1 MLLYPHWLDGEF
13 VKICSGASGPNQKTL
28 DMIRA
33 LKVHALLGTRFVLS
47 DVQVFDSAAV
57 LELFSD
63 EKAREFLK
71 ANKDFLDLRVDP
83 AKELGSRPYEL
94 AARGLLRTQSEGWL
108 SSLFADDPAP
118 IKRLADEILD
128 EIASRH
134 YVDPMRPSDVV
145 LDSAPEHR
153 KWLSAVRHVIHHFGS
168 VDAPERL
175 VATSGERHSYYGY
188 LRLFLER
195 IGPDAPDDRRAVEEA
210 LEFIDLEIENPQ
222 ARHARSRV
230 RSCLHRIADPRKQD
244 RVWNTVVQAW
254 NYATQR
260 TLKPEGGSA
269 GWLPGAPSLAPY
281 LDTVTDVLVPVD
293 YASLNLPLL
302 PNVTPVALLCNV
314 DKVAWDE
321 VKKVRKET
329 TSTMIALSLARS
341 RGDAQERIDCLQQHV
356 RAVAGVLHPPMKTN
370 PVEFTAKVAG
380 LALAT
385 FGGEALTGQRV
396 ASFLVGIAGAAAVAW
411 EHSEPWRR
419 RRALAG
425 TLTRIAEGPNP

>member
-13 VKICSGASGPNQKTL
+13 VRICSGASGPNQKTL

-57 LELFSD
+57 LELFRH
-63 EKAREFLK
+63 KQARKFLK

-83 AKELGSRPYEL
+83 ASELGETPYAL
-94 AARGLLRTQSEGWL
+94 SARGLLRTQSAGWV
-108 SSLFADDPAP
+108 SSLFVNDPTP
-118 IKRLADEILD
+118 VRRLAEEILTQIVKEGNFD
-128 EIASRH
+128 LARGSA
-134 YVDPMRPSDVV
+134 V
-145 LDSAPEHR
+145 LGAYPEER
-153 KWLSAVRHVIHHFGS
+153 KWLAAIRKAVHHFGA
-168 VDAPERL
+168 VDTPERL
-175 VATSGERHSYYGY
+175 VAAHGERHTYYGY
-188 LRLFLER
+188 LRRSLER
-195 IGPDAPDDRRAVEEA
+195 IGPESPDDRRAVEEA
-210 LEFIDLEIENPQ
+210 LEFIDSAIEDPQ
-222 ARHARSRV
+222 ARNARSRV
-230 RSCLHRIADPRKQD
+230 RSCLDRISDPKKQA

-293 YASLNLPLL
+293 YASLNLSLL
-302 PNVTPVALLCNV
+302 PSVTPVALLCNV
-314 DKVAWDE
+314 DRVSWKAIS
-321 VKKVRKET
+321 KVRKET